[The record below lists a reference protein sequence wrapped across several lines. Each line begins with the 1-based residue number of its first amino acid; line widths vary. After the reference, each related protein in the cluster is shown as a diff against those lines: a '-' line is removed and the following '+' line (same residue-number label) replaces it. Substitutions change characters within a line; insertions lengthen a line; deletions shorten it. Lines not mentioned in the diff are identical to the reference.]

1 MYVDLY
7 MYMFLRVPMI
17 NALLMFES
25 KDCWRFPIISLL
37 VVEIIMKLCDVFLSL
52 VAQNVKCKERLVF
65 IYVMV
70 VRRS

>member
-1 MYVDLY
+1 
-7 MYMFLRVPMI
+7 MI

-25 KDCWRFPIISLL
+25 KDCWRFLSL
-37 VVEIIMKLCDVFLSL
+37 VVEIIMKMCDVFLSRKMS
-52 VAQNVKCKERLVF
+52 NVKCKERLVF

>member
-25 KDCWRFPIISLL
+25 KDCWRFPIILLL
-37 VVEIIMKLCDVFLSL
+37 VVEIIMKLCDVFLSRKMSN
-52 VAQNVKCKERLVF
+52 A
-65 IYVMV
+65 
-70 VRRS
+70 RSGWCSST